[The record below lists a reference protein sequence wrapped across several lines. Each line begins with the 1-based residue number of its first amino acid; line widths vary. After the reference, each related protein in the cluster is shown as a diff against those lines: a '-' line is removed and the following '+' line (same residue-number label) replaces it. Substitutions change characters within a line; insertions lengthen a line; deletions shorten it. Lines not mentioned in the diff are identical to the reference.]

1 MDPDVGVEFVGR
13 RDDATSEGEDRI
25 QATHV
30 EDEGDATTAQRG
42 EAHRVRVVDARGP
55 NPLGS
60 RLHRGH
66 QTPTAGE

>member
-1 MDPDVGVEFVGR
+1 
-13 RDDATSEGEDRI
+13 
-25 QATHV
+25 
-30 EDEGDATTAQRG
+30 
-42 EAHRVRVVDARGP
+42 VVDARGP